1 MYIALGLM
9 FVGILLGVLTRK
21 RLKIK
26 LSGAIMVVICLLLF
40 VLGLELGNNKELLSS
55 FATIG
60 VSAITISLLA
70 VTGSCITGWLFYK
83 FIYNKR

>member
-9 FVGILLGVLTRK
+9 FVGILLGTLTRN
-21 RLKIK
+21 RFKIK

-40 VLGLELGNNKELLSS
+40 VLVFDLGHNKELLSI

-60 VSAITISLLA
+60 VSAIAISVLS

-83 FIYNKR
+83 FIYKK